1 MEETIERSEQSYS
14 AQDIKVLEGL
24 EAVRKR
30 PAMYIGSTSAAGL
43 HHLVYEVVDNSID
56 EALAGFCTR
65 IEVTIHLDQS
75 VTVVDDG
82 RGIPVDIHESEG
94 IPAAEVVMTKLHA
107 GGKFENKAYQVSGG
121 LHGVGVSVVNAL
133 SRKLEMEIWRDRKIY
148 FQSYERGV
156 PITPLEVIGGTRKRG
171 TRIRFW
177 PDPEIFEDLN
187 FNFDILSSRLRELSF
202 LNRGIEITLLD
213 ERTEKSHVFR
223 YEGGIVEFVEH
234 LNRNKNALF
243 HPPIYVEGE
252 RDGVIVEVAL
262 QYNKGYS
269 EEVFSFA
276 NNIHTYDGGA
286 HVSGFRAAL
295 TRSVNAYAT
304 ANDLLKKVK
313 FSLQGEDIREGLCAI
328 ISVKLPNPQFEG
340 QTKTKLNNDIKGLV
354 ENIVNEGLAT
364 FFEEN
369 PSAARS
375 IVEKAVAAARGREAA
390 RRARELVRSKGA
402 LDSRTLPGKLA
413 DCQEKDPARSEIFIV
428 EGDSAGGSAK
438 QGRDRRFQ
446 AILPLKG
453 KILNVEKS
461 RFEKILGSQEIRTLI
476 TALGTGIGPED
487 FDISRLRYHRVI
499 ITTDADVDGSHIRT
513 LLLTFFYRQMREL
526 IERGHLYIAQP
537 PLFRVQKKKAE
548 FYLKDEASLNDFLLR
563 NAIEGVEVLPA
574 SETTN
579 GEAPISGNLLLNKL
593 KRLIEVQNYFRG
605 LHRKGYP
612 PSLLRLLLE
621 LGAYGREFFI
631 DRVAYQ
637 KTRQTLQT
645 AGWKILDCKI
655 DDEDGFHFF
664 ITSAGEGYAP
674 TLEVGPRLNHLFEY
688 RNLFAAWREL
698 EDFNSPTLRVLRE
711 GKIAFE
717 GNREDLLSFLLE
729 EGKKGLKIQR
739 YKGLGEMNPDQLW
752 ETTLN
757 PERRVLLQVRLDD
770 VIEADEIFTI
780 LMGDTVEPRRK
791 FIQENALNVTNLDI

>member
-1 MEETIERSEQSYS
+1 MDKKRSQHEGYS

-30 PAMYIGSTSAAGL
+30 PAMYIGSTTSAGL

-56 EALAGFCTR
+56 EALAGYCKK

-82 RGIPVDIHESEG
+82 RGIPVDLHESEG
-94 IPAAEVVMTKLHA
+94 ISAAEVVMTKLHA
-107 GGKFENKAYQVSGG
+107 GGKFENKAYSVSGG

-133 SRKLEMEIWRDRKIY
+133 SRRLEMEIWRDGKIY
-148 FQSYERGV
+148 VQHFEKGV
-156 PITPLEVIGGTRKRG
+156 PLDRLQVKGETRKQG

-177 PDPEIFEDLN
+177 PDPEIFEELH
-187 FNFDILSSRLRELSF
+187 FNFDLLSARLRELSF
-202 LNRGIEITLLD
+202 LNRGIEITILD

-243 HPPIYVEGE
+243 HPPIYIEGK
-252 RDGVIVEVAL
+252 RDGVIVEVAV

-313 FSLQGEDIREGLCAI
+313 LSLQGEDIREGLCAV

-354 ENIVNEGLAT
+354 ENIVNEGLST
-364 FFEEN
+364 FFEEH
-369 PSAARS
+369 PAAAKS
-375 IVEKAVAAARGREAA
+375 IVEKAVAAARGREAG

-402 LDSRTLPGKLA
+402 LDSRNLPGKLA
-413 DCQEKDPARSEIFIV
+413 DCQEKDPTRAEIFIV

-438 QGRDRRFQ
+438 QGRDRKFQ

-461 RFEKILGSQEIRTLI
+461 RFEKILSSQEIRMLI
-476 TALGTGIGPED
+476 TALGTGIGAED
-487 FDISRLRYHRVI
+487 FDISKLRYHRVI

-526 IERGHLYIAQP
+526 IERGHLFIAQP
-537 PLFRVQKKKAE
+537 PLFRVQKKKSE

-563 NAIEGVEVLPA
+563 NAIEGVEVVVGEDA
-574 SETTN
+574 AN
-579 GEAPISGNLLLNKL
+579 GNRLSGNLLLNKL
-593 KRLIEVQNYFRG
+593 KKLVEVQHHFRR

-612 PSLLRLLLE
+612 KALLHLLLD

-631 DRVAYQ
+631 EREAFRRTQ
-637 KTRQTLQT
+637 EALKG
-645 AGWKILDCKI
+645 AGWRIVDLKIE
-655 DDEDGFHFF
+655 DEDGFHFF
-664 ITSAGEGYAP
+664 ITPPGEGYAP
-674 TLEVGPRLNHLFEY
+674 TIEIGPRLNHLFEY
-688 RNLFAAWREL
+688 RNLFAAWRQL
-698 EDFNSPTLRVLRE
+698 KDFDSPSLRVLRGGE
-711 GKIAFE
+711 ALFE
-717 GNREDLLSFLLE
+717 GNREEVLTFLME
-729 EGKKGLKIQR
+729 EGKKGLKVQR

-770 VIEADEIFTI
+770 MIEADEIFTI

-791 FIQENALNVTNLDI
+791 FIQENALDVRNLDI